1 MSTVVERKQIHD
13 IGRRRAWVIWAVALA
28 VYVLAVF
35 HRSSLGVAGLLAADR
50 FDVTA
55 TQLAFFT
62 VLQLLVYAGLQVPVG
77 VLLDRYGSR
86 RLLLGGLVLMTAGQ
100 LAFAF
105 ATTFPTAVVAR
116 AVLGAGDAMIFVSV
130 IRIVTVWF
138 LVRQAPMVT
147 QLTGISGQ
155 LGAIVAAAP
164 LSFLLR
170 ELGWTRAFAVASSIG
185 VVLMVLVVIVVK
197 DSPYTRGEAVT
208 VKLRA
213 LAQSLRLVWGNPGTR
228 LGMWSHF
235 TSQFSVTVFALLW
248 GFPFLVRG
256 QGWSEAAASTLL
268 MAMTGW
274 VVVSGFVLGALV
286 ARLPLYRSW
295 IVLSVVFAMMAC
307 WAVVLLRTTPAPTWL
322 VVVLAFATASGGPA
336 SMVGFDLARSFMP
349 VHALGRANGIVNVGG
364 FMASLLCMALI
375 GVVLDLRQSGGMDAY
390 DLGDFRVAMA
400 VQFAFWALGITQVLR
415 YRRRAIAHLQRVH
428 PGAVEQMRSG
438 RPWVHPGLG
447 EEGV

>member
-1 MSTVVERKQIHD
+1 M
-13 IGRRRAWVIWAVALA
+13 
-28 VYVLAVF
+28 
-35 HRSSLGVAGLLAADR
+35 
-50 FDVTA
+50 
-55 TQLAFFT
+55 
-62 VLQLLVYAGLQVPVG
+62 
-77 VLLDRYGSR
+77 
-86 RLLLGGLVLMTAGQ
+86 
-100 LAFAF
+100 
-105 ATTFPTAVVAR
+105 
-116 AVLGAGDAMIFVSV
+116 
-130 IRIVTVWF
+130 
-138 LVRQAPMVT
+138 
-147 QLTGISGQ
+147 
-155 LGAIVAAAP
+155 
-164 LSFLLR
+164 SFLLR

-197 DSPYTRGEAVT
+197 DSPYPRGEAVT

-213 LAQSLRLVWGNPGTR
+213 LAQSVRLVWGNPGTR

-256 QGWSEAAASTLL
+256 QGWSETAAGTLL
-268 MAMTGW
+268 MTMTGW

-286 ARLPLYRSW
+286 ARFPLYRSW

-336 SMVGFDLARSFMP
+336 SMVGFDLARSFTP
-349 VHALGRANGIVNVGG
+349 VQALGRANGIVNVGG

-428 PGAVEQMRSG
+428 PGAVEQMRAG
-438 RPWVHPGLG
+438 KPWVHPGLG